1 MTENEFVADNEQFIT
16 RYTHG
21 GDEWIL
27 VELAE
32 AMSLQVNMRAQAIC
46 RNLEARRLEGVL
58 DVCCANASYLIRLD
72 PDVLD
77 PRRAVEILKE
87 IETEVGDASD
97 FRLQTRVVEVPILWE
112 DEWTHA
118 TLMRFRDRHQT
129 PDRTDIEFAAEQN
142 GFASKEEFKEAV
154 CATPFLASMT
164 GFVPSLAWWYPLTP
178 GKPLEVPKYVR
189 PRTDTPERAFSW
201 GGAFAAIY
209 PVRGAGGY
217 QLLGMCATPQVDPSR
232 RLPDFKDQDWFFVV
246 GDLAVFTPVDRAGYD
261 AIRDEVENE
270 RFRYHRVELE
280 FDPAAFVS
288 DPESVNR
295 AIRKAIHGN

>member
-1 MTENEFVADNEQFIT
+1 MSEPFRT

-46 RNLEARRLEGVL
+46 RALELRHLDGVL

-87 IETEVGDASD
+87 IESEVGDASG

-112 DEWTHA
+112 DEWTHE

-129 PDRTDIEFAAEQN
+129 PDRTDIEFAAELN
-142 GFASKEEFKEAV
+142 GFGSKEEFKEAV

-178 GKPLEVPKYVR
+178 DKPLEVPKYVR

-217 QLLGMCATPQVDPSR
+217 QLLGMCATPQVYPTR
-232 RLPDFKDQDWFFVV
+232 RLPDFKDRDWFFVV

-261 AIRDEVENE
+261 RIRTEVENE

-280 FDPAAFVS
+280 FDPSAFAS
-288 DPESVNR
+288 NPEAVNR
-295 AIRKAIHGN
+295 SIQKALHGH